1 MKWIGYQFFSTC
13 SIGTHSWGLSKFVAR
28 KAYLTTRLWNIF
40 INVQLYYV
48 LRHLFYWNS
57 SLGAFI
63 VARKAYLTT
72 LLWSLFI
79 NVQLYMF
86 NWNFYF
92 YIYIYIY
99 IYMYL
104 FFAFLLD
111 NVWLL
116 LLRTYSH
123 KEINNSRNY

>member
-1 MKWIGYQFFSTC
+1 MKWIGYQFLSTC

-40 INVQLYYV
+40 INVQLY
-48 LRHLFYWNS
+48 
-57 SLGAFI
+57 
-63 VARKAYLTT
+63 
-72 LLWSLFI
+72 
-79 NVQLYMF
+79 MF
-86 NWNFYF
+86 NDTCSIGTHPWGLSLWLEKLTLPLCYGVFLLMFNCICLIETFIF
-92 YIYIYIY
+92 IYIY